1 MKDKLIKNHHK
12 GRYYRIRNILLGAV
26 MFVSLSTMLVVP
38 TYIGIKE
45 YHNSMA
51 ASEQETVA
59 EEPIEIEEEVEETD
73 VENQEENL

>member
-12 GRYYRIRNILLGAV
+12 GRYYKIRNILLGAV
-26 MFVSLSTMLVVP
+26 MLVSLSTMLVVP

-51 ASEQETVA
+51 ASERDNTV
-59 EEPIEIEEEVEETD
+59 EEPIEVDEEVEDT
-73 VENQEENL
+73 NEESM